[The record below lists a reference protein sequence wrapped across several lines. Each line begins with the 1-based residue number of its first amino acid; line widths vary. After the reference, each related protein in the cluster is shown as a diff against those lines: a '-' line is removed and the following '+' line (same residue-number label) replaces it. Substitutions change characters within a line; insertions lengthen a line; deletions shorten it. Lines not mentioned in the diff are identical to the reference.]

1 MSEQTRDSTAP
12 VPPDRGHLLTE
23 QPNARSVSLDAMG
36 TLGCLEL
43 INDEDAM
50 IAGAV
55 RDQIGHIADFTDRV
69 IASLRA
75 GGRLIYL
82 GAGTS
87 GRLGV
92 LDASECPPTF
102 QSEPGQVIGIIAGGD
117 RALRVSSEHREDE
130 RNGAHDELRQL
141 ALSEHDAVLG
151 IAAGGTTPYVLGGV
165 EFAKSLGASTG
176 LLTCTPIDK
185 PTWCDVLI
193 AIETGPEVL
202 TGSTRM
208 KAGTGT
214 KMTLNMISTG
224 AMVGLGK
231 SYSNMMVDLRAT
243 NDKLRDRGARII
255 SVICGTS
262 RDESFALL
270 DRAHNSVKHAVVMHT
285 QGIGHDEA
293 EERILDAGGHL
304 SKIIGPKPI
313 GGAS

>member
-1 MSEQTRDSTAP
+1 MSKQTRDSTAP

-23 QPNARSVSLDAMG
+23 QPNARSVNLDAMG
-36 TLGCLEL
+36 TLGCLQL
-43 INDEDAM
+43 INDEDAT
-50 IAGAV
+50 IAGAI
-55 RDQIGHIADFTDRV
+55 RAQIRCIADFTDRV
-69 IASLRA
+69 IASLQS

-117 RALRVSSEHREDE
+117 RALRVSSEHREDDWD
-130 RNGAHDELRQL
+130 GAHDELRQL

-185 PTWCDVLI
+185 PDWCDVLI

-208 KAGTGT
+208 KAGTAT

-231 SYSNMMVDLRAT
+231 CYSNLMVDLRAT

-255 SVICGTS
+255 GRVCGTS
-262 RDESFALL
+262 RDESFGLL
-270 DRAHNSVKHAVVMHT
+270 DRAHNSVKHAIVMHRL
-285 QGIGHDEA
+285 GIGHDEA
-293 EERILDAGGHL
+293 ETRIRDAGGHL
-304 SKIIGPKPI
+304 SKIIGAGTN